1 MKHKEK
7 EEVIAKTSEEKV
19 KKAKEEPKE
28 EPKVET
34 VKKAVKEEKEDLS
47 KLTVVELK
55 SRAKAAG
62 IEGYSKLKKDELIK
76 VLQ

>member
-1 MKHKEK
+1 MS
-7 EEVIAKTSEEKV
+7 AKLEEKV
-19 KKAKEEPKE
+19 KKQRRTKV

-47 KLTVVELK
+47 KLTVVQLK
-55 SRAKAAG
+55 AKAKEAG